1 MDPDRAISGP
11 HLARLLGAWRS
22 AGPAYGALARAIRLL
37 VLDGRLPLRTRL
49 PGERDLA
56 AALGVSRTTATAA
69 YAALRDEGFL
79 ASRRGSGSWTRLPA
93 DHAASAAQPADD
105 PSGEQVIDL
114 SCAAAAA
121 PERALHA
128 ALAAATAELPRHLPG
143 PGYDTAG
150 LPVLRAA
157 IAERYEQ
164 RGAPTTPDQ
173 ILVTAGAQHA
183 LALLLRVL
191 AGAGDRVLTEHPTYA
206 NALDAVR
213 TCGARAVPVPMLP
226 GDWDMDMLEVTLRQ
240 SAPRL
245 GYLIPDHHNPTGLSL
260 DDHQRERLVAL
271 SRAHRTPFVVDET
284 MVGLELDGAPPAAPV
299 AAFDPGGDAAIT
311 IGSMSKA
318 FWAGL
323 RIGWIRTS
331 PALVRRLAAAR
342 AAVDLS
348 SPVVEQLV
356 AVELLRDADA
366 ILAARRD
373 TVRARRDA
381 LAAALHAELPAWRF
395 EIPRGGLVLWAE
407 LDAARSSAL
416 AAIADRHGVRIAPGP
431 RFGIDGAFERH
442 LRLPYCLPEAVLE
455 DAVGRLAAAWR
466 AVNDGAPAPD
476 LEPALVA

>member
-11 HLARLLGAWRS
+11 HLARLLGEWRS
-22 AGPAYGALARAIRLL
+22 AGPAYGALARALRLL

-69 YAALRDEGFL
+69 YAELRDEGFL

-93 DHAASAAQPADD
+93 DRPATEHPPD
-105 PSGEQVIDL
+105 PGDRLIDL

-150 LPVLRAA
+150 LPALREA
-157 IAERYEQ
+157 IADHYTR
-164 RGAPTTPDQ
+164 RGAATTPDQ
-173 ILVTAGAQHA
+173 IFVTSGAQHA
-183 LALLLRVL
+183 LTLLLHVF
-191 AGAGDRVLTEHPTYA
+191 AGPGDRVLTEHPTYA

-213 TCGARAVPVPMLP
+213 GLGARAVPVPMLS
-226 GDWDMDMLEVTLRQ
+226 GGWDMDMLEVTLRQ

-245 GYLIPDHHNPTGLSL
+245 GYLVPDHHNPTGHSMPVS
-260 DDHQRERLVAL
+260 DRERLVGLAH
-271 SRAHRTPFVVDET
+271 AHRTPFVVDET
-284 MVGLELDGAPPAAPV
+284 MVGLELDGPAQPPV
-299 AAFDPGGDAAIT
+299 AVFDIAGETAIAT
-311 IGSMSKA
+311 GSMSKA

-331 PALVRRLAAAR
+331 PTLVRRLATAR
-342 AAVDLS
+342 ATVDLS

-366 ILAARRD
+366 ILEDRRAA
-373 TVRARRDA
+373 VRARRDA
-381 LAAALHAELPAWRF
+381 LAAALARELPEWRF
-395 EIPRGGLVLWAE
+395 ATPAGGLVLWAE
-407 LDAARSSAL
+407 LDAPRSSAL

-431 RFGIDGAFERH
+431 RFGVDGAFERH
-442 LRLPYCLPEAVLE
+442 LRLPYCLPEATLE
-455 DAVGRLAAAWR
+455 DAVTRLAAAWR
-466 AVNDGAPAPD
+466 AVTEGAPTPD
-476 LEPALVA
+476 LEPALVT